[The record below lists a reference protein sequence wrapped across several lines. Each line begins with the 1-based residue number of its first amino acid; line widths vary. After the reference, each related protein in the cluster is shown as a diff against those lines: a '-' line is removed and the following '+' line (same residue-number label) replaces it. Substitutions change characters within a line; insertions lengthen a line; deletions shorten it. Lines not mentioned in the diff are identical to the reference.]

1 MDSNQKITEKTFE
14 NLMQSFRPK
23 NRSTAEWET
32 SYNQLRR
39 LVLSEGLPSSQEGS
53 SSIRA
58 YVWCIFLGV
67 EPITAN
73 SYLALIHKGA
83 SSVYNKIRNDTF
95 RTLATDP
102 LFRRKVSEASL
113 IRLLNS
119 FVWYM
124 ESHNSSISY
133 IQGMNVLAA
142 PFLYTCKSET
152 EAFSLFTAFIS
163 VQCPLYV
170 VSTLEGVH
178 RGIKLFDKCLEI
190 IDIKLYSYLRSKNLQ
205 SKVYAFPSILTFSAC
220 TPPLSEVIILWDFLL
235 AYGVYLNIL
244 CVVAQLLVIRDDI
257 LHHPSPI
264 KLLRK
269 FPHLPAKIVIGIA
282 VSLIKKIPAELYEL
296 LIRHSWDNSAGT
308 EIDEL

>member
-1 MDSNQKITEKTFE
+1 MDSKQKISEKTFE
-14 NLMQSFRPK
+14 NLMQSYRPK
-23 NRSTAEWET
+23 TRSTSEWEA
-32 SYNQLRR
+32 SYNHLRR
-39 LVLSEGLPSSQEGS
+39 LVLSEGLPSSSEGS
-53 SSIRA
+53 SSVRP

-67 EPITAN
+67 EPMPAN
-73 SYLALIHKGA
+73 SYLSLIHKGA

-124 ESHNSSISY
+124 ESHNSPISY
-133 IQGMNVLAA
+133 IQGMNVIAA
-142 PFLYTCKSET
+142 PFLYTSKSET
-152 EAFSLFTAFIS
+152 EAFSLFTTFIS

-170 VSTLEGVH
+170 ASTLEGVH

-190 IDIKLYSYLRSKNLQ
+190 VDIKLYLYLQSKNLQ

-220 TPPLSEVIILWDFLL
+220 TPPLSEVLVLWDFLL
-235 AYGVYLNIL
+235 AYGVYLNVL
-244 CVVAQLLVIRDDI
+244 CVVAQLLIIRDDI

-269 FPHLPAKIVIGIA
+269 FPQLPAKIVIGIA
-282 VSLIKKIPAELYEL
+282 VSLIKKIPSELYDL
-296 LIRHSWDNSAGT
+296 LIRHSWDNSAGP
-308 EIDEL
+308 EIDKL

>member
-1 MDSNQKITEKTFE
+1 MDLKHKISEKTFE
-14 NLMQSFRPK
+14 NLMQSYRPK
-23 NRSTAEWET
+23 TRSTAEWET

-39 LVLSEGLPSSQEGS
+39 LVLSEGLPISLEGS
-53 SSIRA
+53 SSIRV

-67 EPITAN
+67 EPIPVNT
-73 SYLALIHKGA
+73 YLNLIRKGA
-83 SSVYNKIRNDTF
+83 SSVYSKIRNDTF

-124 ESHNSSISY
+124 ESRDSSISY

-142 PFLYTCKSET
+142 PFLYASKSET
-152 EAFSLFTAFIS
+152 EAFSLFASFIS
-163 VQCPLYV
+163 IQCPLYV
-170 VSTLEGVH
+170 ISTLEGVH

-190 IDIKLYSYLRSKNLQ
+190 IDIKLYSYLQSKNLQ

-220 TPPLSEVIILWDFLL
+220 TPPLSEVLVLWDFLL
-235 AYGVYLNIL
+235 AYGAYLNIL
-244 CVVAQLLVIRDDI
+244 CVIAQLLIIRDDI
-257 LHHPSPI
+257 LHHNSPI

-269 FPHLPAKIVIGIA
+269 FPQLPAKIVIGIA
-282 VSLIKKIPAELYEL
+282 VSLIKKIPVELYDL
-296 LIRHSWDNSAGT
+296 LIRHSWDDSAGE
-308 EIDEL
+308 EIDKL